1 LKRSILVLMVGAWFV
16 LNMASCGHST
26 NGIVKPPSGLLER
39 VMATQSVTS
48 PTSFGEIAIINGQN
62 DTIPRVQP
70 LSAGTSPGMIAISP
84 TRNVLATFDAAPN
97 SNTVYAVNT
106 VKETGIGQVRLPGP
120 TRSFILPTSDPIGYA
135 AVPNAT
141 VNGFSLLGAV
151 EQMNFSSN
159 SLTVT
164 IGVDTATTVVANS
177 TGSQLLV
184 FSSSLQGESAVTI
197 LNPGS
202 AVPPV
207 DTSCDTAPNA
217 VCTVVT
223 SPQFYWPV
231 YAVVNG
237 TTAYILNCGPQ
248 CGDDAAK
255 LPDQASVVVFDLTT
269 LTIITTIP
277 VEAATWALLSGSTLY
292 VAGTPPTNN
301 ACTGQTTMA
310 QNCGRLDIIDTGSL
324 TVTTSG
330 VVITDGYHD
339 KMDLNVVGQLFIGSH
354 ECTNIGNVNN
364 PSGEVRGCLS
374 IYSTATGS
382 VFIPPDNG
390 NVDGL
395 QGFISRPIE
404 YVAEGGNLRV
414 YNVTTDKLLIND
426 FVTNGTIPLVGYVG
440 DIKAV
445 DSF

>member
-1 LKRSILVLMVGAWFV
+1 
-16 LNMASCGHST
+16 
-26 NGIVKPPSGLLER
+26 
-39 VMATQSVTS
+39 MATQSVTS
-48 PTSFGEIAIINGQN
+48 PTSFGEILIINGQN
-62 DTIPRVQP
+62 DTVPRVQP
-70 LSAGTSPGMIAISP
+70 LSGGTSPGMIAISS
-84 TRNVLATFDAAPN
+84 TRNVLATFDSG

-106 VKETGIGQVRLPGP
+106 VRESSIGQVRLPGP
-120 TRSFILPTSDPIGYA
+120 TSSFILPTSQAVGYA

-141 VNGFSLLGAV
+141 VIGFSVLGAV
-151 EQMNFSSN
+151 EQMNFPSN
-159 SLTVT
+159 SLTAT
-164 IGVDTATTVVANS
+164 IGVDTAKTVVANS
-177 TGSQLLV
+177 TASQLLV
-184 FSSSLQGESAVTI
+184 FSSSNKGESSITI
-197 LNPGS
+197 LSPGN

-207 DTSCDTAPNA
+207 DTSCDNPPNA

-231 YAVVNG
+231 YAIVSGN
-237 TTAYILNCGPQ
+237 TAYILNCGPQ
-248 CGDDAAK
+248 CGDDPAK
-255 LPDQASVVVFDLTT
+255 QPDQASVAVFDLTT
-269 LTIITTIP
+269 LTVTSTIP

-310 QNCGRLDIIDTGSL
+310 MKCGRLDILDTGSG
-324 TVTTSG
+324 TVTASG
-330 VVITDGYHD
+330 IVITDGYHD
-339 KMDLNVVGQLFIGSH
+339 KMDLNPVGQLFIGSH

-364 PSGEVRGCLS
+364 PVGEVRGCLS
-374 IYSTATGS
+374 IYNTATGS

-414 YNVTTDKLLIND
+414 YDVTTDKLLINN
-426 FVTNGTIPLVGYVG
+426 FITSGSIPIVGYVG
-440 DIKAV
+440 DIKAI

>member
-1 LKRSILVLMVGAWFV
+1 MVGAWFA
-16 LNMASCGHST
+16 LSMASCGHST
-26 NGIVKPPSGLLER
+26 NGIVKPPSGLLDR

-48 PTSFGEIAIINGQN
+48 PTSFGEIVIINGQN
-62 DTIPRVQP
+62 DTIPRVRP
-70 LSAGTSPGMIAISP
+70 LSGGTSPGMMAISP
-84 TRNVLATFDAAPN
+84 TRNVLAAFDAASN
-97 SNTVYAVNT
+97 SVYAVDT
-106 VKETGIGQVRLPGP
+106 TKEMGIGQVRLPGP
-120 TRSFILPTSDPIGYA
+120 TSSIILPTSDPIGYA

-141 VNGFSLLGAV
+141 VIGFSVLGAV

-159 SLTVT
+159 SLTAT
-164 IGVDTATTVVANS
+164 IGVDTAKTVVANS
-177 TGSQLLV
+177 TASQLLV
-184 FSSSLQGESAVTI
+184 FSSSNQGESSITI
-197 LNPGS
+197 LNPGN

-217 VCTVVT
+217 VCTVAT
-223 SPQFYWPV
+223 SAQFYWPV
-231 YAVVNG
+231 YAVVSG
-237 TTAYILNCGPQ
+237 STAYILNCGPQ
-248 CGDDAAK
+248 CGDDPAK
-255 LPDQASVVVFDLTT
+255 QPDQASVAVFDLTS
-269 LTIITTIP
+269 LTITSTIP

-301 ACTGQTTMA
+301 ACTGQMTMA
-310 QNCGRLDIIDTGSL
+310 AKCGRLDIIDTGSG
-324 TVTTSG
+324 TVTASG
-330 VVITDGYHD
+330 IVITNGYHD
-339 KMDLNVVGQLFIGSH
+339 KMDLNPVGQLFIGSH

-364 PSGEVRGCLS
+364 PVGEVRGCLS
-374 IYSTATGS
+374 IYNTATGS

-426 FVTNGTIPLVGYVG
+426 FVTSGTIPIVGYVG
-440 DIKAV
+440 DVKAI